1 MKKTAIIGIGIAII
15 VAGIIGIYAV
25 STTQEG
31 ESANE
36 AVIGIGD
43 EADVTIKESIE
54 EAQPPFEEP
63 IGLEDKAAAT
73 TEELEDADEVP
84 AKDPIGI
91 QDKAVAT
98 AENP

>member
-1 MKKTAIIGIGIAII
+1 VKKTAIIGIGIAII

-31 ESANE
+31 ESATE
-36 AVIGIGD
+36 SGVGIGD
-43 EADVTIKESIE
+43 EADVTIKEGIE
-54 EAQPPFEEP
+54 EAQPSFEEP
-63 IGLEDKAAAT
+63 IGLEDKAVA